1 MDRHK
6 RYRAKMKLKKIEHE
20 QNNGLELGYPGVRIS
35 DFIKE
40 KILSHRTQILVVNG
54 VVIQFHKDCV
64 TGYWVNN
71 TYKLRL
77 HREKLRIELGLT
89 KEQMKNY
96 DVHHIDGDKDNNDIS
111 NLECIPIK
119 QHVRHHFKKDS
130 DGFRRFQEAG
140 WIAAKEWHRSTEG
153 REWHRKHGKEVA
165 AKQKDI
171 IKVCKECGKEFV
183 TKRNFTEFCSDACGE
198 RWRGKHRRI
207 PFKRVCVVCGKE
219 FEGTKY
225 KPSSKEPLT
234 CSKTCANKL
243 NHQHRKEK
251 SL

>member
-40 KILSHRTQILVVNG
+40 KILSHKTQILVVNG
-54 VVIQFHKDCV
+54 VVIQFHKNCV
-64 TGYWVNN
+64 TGYWVNT

-111 NLECIPIK
+111 NLQLINKIK
-119 QHVRHHFKKDS
+119 HATMHAEKQVNKK
-130 DGFRRFQEAG
+130 
-140 WIAAKEWHRSTEG
+140 I
-153 REWHRKHGKEVA
+153 V
-165 AKQKDI
+165 
-171 IKVCKECGKEFV
+171 KVCEYCGEKYKSSINVAHKQRFCSEKCKARYRRANGLNNTVRICKNCGKEFICDNTSKKV
-183 TKRNFTEFCSDACGE
+183 FCTRSCA
-198 RWRGKHRRI
+198 GKYNYH
-207 PFKRVCVVCGKE
+207 
-219 FEGTKY
+219 
-225 KPSSKEPLT
+225 
-234 CSKTCANKL
+234 
-243 NHQHRKEK
+243 K
-251 SL
+251 SLK

>member
-35 DFIKE
+35 DFVKE
-40 KILSHRTQILVVNG
+40 KILSHKTQILVVNG
-54 VVIQFHKDCV
+54 VVIQFHKNCV

-111 NLECIPIK
+111 NLQLINKIK
-119 QHVRHHFKKDS
+119 HVRMHAKK
-130 DGFRRFQEAG
+130 QLTKQ
-140 WIAAKEWHRSTEG
+140 ITKICEWCGEEYESSSN
-153 REWHRKHGKEVA
+153 VA
-165 AKQKDI
+165 HKQ
-171 IKVCKECGKEFV
+171 
-183 TKRNFTEFCSDACGE
+183 RFCSEKCKMK
-198 RWRGKHRRI
+198 WRRANGLDREQ
-207 PFKRVCVVCGKE
+207 RVCVFCGKT
-219 FEGTKY
+219 FTCNKTLSTKF
-225 KPSSKEPLT
+225 
-234 CSKTCANKL
+234 CSKRCAGKYNYQNNKNSRKCNEL
-243 NHQHRKEK
+243 NIKYRKCSDK
-251 SL
+251 